1 MKQSGS
7 IFTMI
12 LFVLG
17 VSFSQPKLSLDK
29 LEVNLGTIYSGM
41 KKKGKIVLTNIGND
55 TLRIYSVEP
64 SCGCTTIKRPK
75 DILLPSESD
84 TVEVEFNS
92 SGYHGK
98 VEKHISIN
106 SNDRLSE
113 NVSVKLIAEVK
124 EELESISHS
133 MFMWLGNISLGKT
146 LMQGTSLKNISDHII
161 KIKNFA
167 TSASTITIKIEKKV
181 LNPNDTLNV
190 QVTVKPEK
198 LGYGSDHF
206 TIEIDSKNQP
216 QIEIKISYVC
226 VKEN

>member
-1 MKQSGS
+1 
-7 IFTMI
+7 
-12 LFVLG
+12 
-17 VSFSQPKLSLDK
+17 
-29 LEVNLGTIYSGM
+29 
-41 KKKGKIVLTNIGND
+41 
-55 TLRIYSVEP
+55 
-64 SCGCTTIKRPK
+64 
-75 DILLPSESD
+75 
-84 TVEVEFNS
+84 
-92 SGYHGK
+92 
-98 VEKHISIN
+98 
-106 SNDRLSE
+106 
-113 NVSVKLIAEVK
+113 
-124 EELESISHS
+124 
-133 MFMWLGNISLGKT
+133 
-146 LMQGTSLKNISDHII
+146 MQGTSLKNISDHII